1 MIRRPPRSTLFPYT
15 TLFRSLFDL
24 KGDLETLLAAFDVPA
39 LRFEP
44 LGCQY
49 YEPGL
54 GGRFADAYATLVVFG
69 QLIREIAAVYKL
81 RQAVFLAEDDLHLL
95 LAHADLTHTVTA
107 YSYVS

>member
-24 KGDLETLLAAFDVPA
+24 KGDLETLFAAFDAPA

-44 LGCQY
+44 SGCQY

-54 GGRFADAYATLVVFG
+54 GGRFADADGTLVVFG
-69 QLIREIAAVYKL
+69 QLSREIAAGYKL
-81 RQAVFLAEDDLHLL
+81 RQAVWLAELDFEHLL
-95 LAHADLTHTVTA
+95 PPPPRTRPFR
-107 YSYVS
+107 

>member
-54 GGRFADAYATLVVFG
+54 GGRFADADGTLVVFG
-69 QLIREIAAVYKL
+69 QRSEEHTSELQSRPHLVC
-81 RQAVFLAEDDLHLL
+81 RLL
-95 LAHADLTHTVTA
+95 LEKKKNHTNVRTA
-107 YSYVS
+107 